1 MALLF
6 SRFTDLTR
14 RAGPPFFLV
23 RCSCP
28 GDDRVRRS
36 SSRGSG
42 VAAGGRLPAGG
53 AGLLAG
59 HRYDERLCVSFIAAT
74 GTELVGLVG
83 RAAEQCRR
91 LTFGRLDRA
100 GCLGHV
106 SFPSA
111 RFCLLAWQGARDV
124 FTALFDRVP
133 ACLTELG
140 KLVAARIV
148 RGKLLPARQRRAI
161 LRKKKHSHGCHP
173 LAPGRCICTTQLGTA
188 LRRWCRRRLLRR
200 SLDVPR
206 PSASGLRV
214 CGASRTPERERRG
227 GMPQH
232 PRSA

>member
-1 MALLF
+1 MPRPLHGVAGTQPARDPPARRSYIGTLTPVASVRPGYFYLF
-6 SRFTDLTR
+6 FFFAAIGHRCQTTTLVAGLPSMGSFILEVHGPDSTR
-14 RAGPPFFLV
+14 GPFFFFLV
-23 RCSCP
+23 RYVCP

-59 HRYDERLCVSFIAAT
+59 HRYGERLCVSFIAVT

-140 KLVAARIV
+140 KLVAA
-148 RGKLLPARQRRAI
+148 
-161 LRKKKHSHGCHP
+161 
-173 LAPGRCICTTQLGTA
+173 
-188 LRRWCRRRLLRR
+188 
-200 SLDVPR
+200 
-206 PSASGLRV
+206 
-214 CGASRTPERERRG
+214 
-227 GMPQH
+227 
-232 PRSA
+232 